1 MSASQQQQ
9 ITLAVVSDIICP
21 WCYIGYK
28 ELTNAID
35 KFMKI
40 NPAAKV
46 DVEYRPFLLD
56 PKLNCKEPV
65 EKTVYFLK
73 KFGEQR
79 AKMIMPVMNQRGA
92 ELGIKFR
99 WGGIIRQTTS
109 AHRLLM
115 FAYQKEP
122 KLQLALLEKIFE
134 AYFEQEKD
142 IGSHEMLAGLAEDAG
157 VASKDEALEFLA
169 SDKLYPEVQ
178 AQIMEAQGKG
188 ITGVP
193 CTVINQKYAISGGQ
207 KSDVYIDIFEKLATR
222 EIPVS

>member
-1 MSASQQQQ
+1 
-9 ITLAVVSDIICP
+9 
-21 WCYIGYK
+21 
-28 ELTNAID
+28 
-35 KFMKI
+35 
-40 NPAAKV
+40 
-46 DVEYRPFLLD
+46 
-56 PKLNCKEPV
+56 
-65 EKTVYFLK
+65 
-73 KFGEQR
+73 
-79 AKMIMPVMNQRGA
+79 
-92 ELGIKFR
+92 
-99 WGGIIRQTTS
+99 
-109 AHRLLM
+109 M

-142 IGSHEMLAGLAEDAG
+142 IGSHEMLAGLAEEAG

-169 SDKLYPEVQ
+169 SDKLYTEVQ

-207 KSDVYIDIFEKLATR
+207 KSDVYIDIFEKLAAR

>member
-1 MSASQQQQ
+1 
-9 ITLAVVSDIICP
+9 
-21 WCYIGYK
+21 
-28 ELTNAID
+28 
-35 KFMKI
+35 
-40 NPAAKV
+40 
-46 DVEYRPFLLD
+46 
-56 PKLNCKEPV
+56 
-65 EKTVYFLK
+65 
-73 KFGEQR
+73 
-79 AKMIMPVMNQRGA
+79 
-92 ELGIKFR
+92 
-99 WGGIIRQTTS
+99 
-109 AHRLLM
+109 M

-157 VASKDEALEFLA
+157 VASKDEVRLTNLFYHNSCTHGYRSCLRCVLQALEFLA
-169 SDKLYPEVQ
+169 SDKLYTEVQ

-207 KSDVYIDIFEKLATR
+207 KSDVYIDVRAPLRSLPPLSALTVLLTLSLPPFPPAIATQIFEKLAAR